1 VTVSVPEPTDP
12 PPLRPGALTVRAS
25 VEDGQR
31 CIELFGE
38 LDIAG
43 VEALRAAIEDAA
55 EGEETDVV
63 LDMSGLAFMDSSGLR
78 SILLAAQR
86 LAQAERTFGIVKG
99 PPAVHRVFELTGA
112 VHRLPFL

>member
-12 PPLRPGALTVRAS
+12 PPLRPGALTVQVS
-25 VEDGQR
+25 VEEGQR

-43 VEALRAAIEDAA
+43 VDALHAAIEDGA
-55 EGEETDVV
+55 EGEERDVV

-78 SILLAAQR
+78 AILLASGR

-99 PPAVHRVFELTGA
+99 PPVVHRVFELTGSE
-112 VHRLPFL
+112 HSLPFL